1 MEASIR
7 SKKMSVAEYI
17 QYEERSEI
25 RHEFDNGKLI
35 AMAGTT
41 DRHNDI
47 CYNIKTAL
55 KKQLKNTNCR
65 IQVENVKVRLSEN
78 KRYTYPD
85 VFVTCDVTDLAT
97 PYIKSYP
104 SVIFDVLSE
113 GTSVYDKTNKFILY
127 KKIESLQHYILVEPN
142 TTDIET
148 FSKDAKGVWTAKT
161 FNQITD
167 NLPIPALNIEIPLL
181 EVYE

>member
-55 KKQLKNTNCR
+55 
-65 IQVENVKVRLSEN
+65 
-78 KRYTYPD
+78 
-85 VFVTCDVTDLAT
+85 
-97 PYIKSYP
+97 
-104 SVIFDVLSE
+104 
-113 GTSVYDKTNKFILY
+113 
-127 KKIESLQHYILVEPN
+127 
-142 TTDIET
+142 T
-148 FSKDAKGVWTAKT
+148 FST
-161 FNQITD
+161 
-167 NLPIPALNIEIPLL
+167 
-181 EVYE
+181 